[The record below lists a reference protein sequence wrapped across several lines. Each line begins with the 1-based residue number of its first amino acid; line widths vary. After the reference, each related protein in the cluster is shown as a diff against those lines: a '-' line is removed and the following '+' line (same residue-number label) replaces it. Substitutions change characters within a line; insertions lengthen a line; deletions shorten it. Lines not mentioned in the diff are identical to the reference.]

1 MNVCIS
7 FSVVSVSKSP
17 SKGEGVRGWGS
28 DLFVEGFWWLF
39 AFGDR
44 GQRDGEAVN
53 SGGPRWTSLEAL
65 SIGIPTVAV
74 ETMADEPAFGAHAHD
89 LQSSQL
95 VSGGQGCAA
104 NHLIQRFDTHGM
116 PGILCDGYCLRS
128 DAECG
133 YDFTDPCCCAP
144 ASRAHGRG
152 AAAICLFR
160 LLQHN
165 AGVGCVFDVIEE
177 CD

>member
-17 SKGEGVRGWGS
+17 SKVEGVRGWGF

-39 AFGDR
+39 ALGDR

-53 SGGPRWTSLEAL
+53 SGGPRRTSLEAL

-116 PGILCDGYCLRS
+116 PGILYDG
-128 DAECG
+128 
-133 YDFTDPCCCAP
+133 
-144 ASRAHGRG
+144 
-152 AAAICLFR
+152 
-160 LLQHN
+160 
-165 AGVGCVFDVIEE
+165 
-177 CD
+177 